1 MKIIIIKDEIG
12 IVEIV
17 KMERQS
23 FFVTFTMNAIKTRVL
38 RRKKNIFWTIQNI
51 SPEKILKN

>member
-1 MKIIIIKDEIG
+1 MKIIIIKNEIG

-23 FFVTFTMNAIKTRVL
+23 FFVTFTMNAIKNRVL
-38 RRKKNIFWTIQNI
+38 RRKKNILDDIEYKSRENI
-51 SPEKILKN
+51 EK